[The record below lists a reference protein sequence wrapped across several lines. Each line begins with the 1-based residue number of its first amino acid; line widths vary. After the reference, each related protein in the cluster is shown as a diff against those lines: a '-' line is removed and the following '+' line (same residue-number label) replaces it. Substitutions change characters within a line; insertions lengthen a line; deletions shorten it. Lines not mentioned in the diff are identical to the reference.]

1 MNDKLHPALAEHA
14 MEAELQLERERHRKT
29 WRQLEQ
35 VTGLLQ
41 RSLDYFTEPGM
52 PEDLLQEYR
61 TALSQQAEPIGAA
74 KPDQLI
80 ESAPIGLAKPGSL
93 SVTPLSEPAPA
104 QDERSASGVTIEKDM
119 FGTVHIKLGDFDYIQ
134 IQYQYP
140 YTDNASQNVL
150 AKRIVELL
158 TRPAQTEQQP
168 IRMPPSPYMPGVEPE
183 SMTDYERGEAQG
195 RCDIWEEVRSMNAA
209 PIAQTEQPEHFDD
222 RAVDRFAAAMKAKL
236 AKARG
241 KGRGGW
247 FDRLQC
253 SEKRLA
259 QMLVEHLRKGNEGT
273 FEDVANFAMMLHQR
287 GEDPQV
293 LADAAEAPIKKAR
306 GEALELGVRALE
318 SKVAQP
324 EQSGLV
330 AKLERCKLTNEESK
344 HHSFAGATYWNNAVT
359 ACIAVLSAQGSSSD
373 E

>member
-1 MNDKLHPALAEHA
+1 MNDTLKAVGNIG
-14 MEAELQLERERHRKT
+14 AELAAAKADLQKEMERHRKT
-29 WRQLEQ
+29 WRQLE
-35 VTGLLQ
+35 
-41 RSLDYFTEPGM
+41 SLRDVAREALAVIERLRPANNGM
-52 PEDLLQEYR
+52 GTIVRLKA
-61 TALSQQAEPIGAA
+61 ALFQQAEPRCEHCDGAGDVHRA
-74 KPDQLI
+74 DGEWLGECKECNQAEP
-80 ESAPIGLAKPGSL
+80 APAQETQYALDAYIKALAEHYPI
-93 SVTPLSEPAPA
+93 EPAPA
-104 QDERSASGVTIEKDM
+104 QDEREAVAAVESEEWLQAWARGKFTYAGRYKGQVY
-119 FGTVHIKLGDFDYIQ
+119 GN
-134 IQYQYP
+134 
-140 YTDNASQNVL
+140 TDWAL
-150 AKRIVELL
+150 ARALHGAIVAEF
-158 TRPAQTEQQP
+158 
-168 IRMPPSPYMPGVEPE
+168 
-183 SMTDYERGEAQG
+183 
-195 RCDIWEEVRSMNAA
+195 A

-318 SKVAQP
+318 SKAEQP
-324 EQSGLV
+324 EQSGQSGQSGLV
-330 AKLERCKLTNEESK
+330 TEAMRGAAIAEYDRHDGN
-344 HHSFAGATYWNNAVT
+344 FADFASSVIRAALAT
-359 ACIAVLSAQGSSSD
+359 QGSSKP
-373 E
+373 